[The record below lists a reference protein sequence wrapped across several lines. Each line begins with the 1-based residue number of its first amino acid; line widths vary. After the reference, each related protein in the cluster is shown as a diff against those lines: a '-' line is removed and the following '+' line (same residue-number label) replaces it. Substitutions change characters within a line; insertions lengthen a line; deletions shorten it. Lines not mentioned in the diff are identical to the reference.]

1 MSSLEIDRGT
11 HDGMNSNVLKLVL
24 LGTGVLVL
32 IGLIVFVV
40 MHASKNNNQP
50 GKKCV
55 DKGKSCK
62 STKDCCTGLTCNNGV
77 CDTPSKPM
85 PPMPPMSPVATQSV
99 KSKLALSYLSAV
111 YPIVPNVTW
120 KGMTDK
126 LVNDLYTSLCW
137 YYTPLPLDVG
147 QQSLILPFLN
157 GKANA
162 KQTTTV
168 FSRRA
173 PLVDAYYNVST
184 EAFLTDGQDQVQ
196 ILSPVHEGGPPGFN
210 PDASCTAS
218 QAGFAGVMPDKKHF
232 LPVLEQDNTTAP
244 SEISTAMNGLVEN
257 FNTNA
262 GASPSP
268 VGKWWPAY
276 TEPNPNNP
284 VAQKGY
290 SSPNTVCGFSDI
302 CLDGTNGGAIHI
314 NGGKDPKSQ
323 QPLPSG
329 YSYCFG
335 GAAGAFASAFPS
347 SPMGPIWD
355 MGMKPCDL
363 NDLDFTGGNPSNK
376 TGQPA
381 ISSECIANLYGLQ
394 TENGSLLGAK
404 SDMMLKEAKK
414 ANRTSAKFQMVNIIQ
429 PYGRKQGC
437 PNFGFMEGVAYV
449 MEGLGKKL
457 LNAPDC
463 STGMSPSAVGALS
476 RTVWCPPSAKGAKS
490 KIMNRRTKQL
500 ESVDMVSCDP
510 SLGKC
515 DNAASNW
522 KTTGSIEYYGN
533 NPYSPEACSGCC
545 YSSDTNTIGNATPQ
559 NIGTSDTVL
568 DKGNRDAYNLAQDG
582 NTCIQNN
589 NVGSDC
595 TGSKIMFYWMNGY
608 GKFLNMG
615 LTGVYSNYIGFLLSC
630 PNQPW
635 DATDPQKGPFL
646 RRTIPQIAAMGLGG
660 GAKQQLGIFTGGSN
674 SYMKDPR
681 EYLSGYVS
689 TFQHGAPMGKN
700 SQILPNNYST
710 VLGDKPVPYKYDF
723 EATEDDY
730 NNCVIIVS
738 GRMLFAKTWGP
749 HVLPSTS
756 NASIYKNGKVDTS
769 NLHQT
774 QKNDWYQKKFRSMG
788 LPADMQTP
796 PGLGNAQGLLNPQE
810 GIHDYLLNGKT
821 TGDTLLCD
829 IAANTVQCYYPPG
842 LGIKNLNYNKPLKLT
857 QEQGAVLWGAMYV
870 MGDTGADWMGYKKG
884 AATCAQVSKPTQC
897 PSWPFGTYYFAANI
911 GGCVYGLTA
920 ALGWNSSQFSV
931 MSTGGGGSKACD
943 YPNYDYEIVYVG
955 GSGLKNQVCQNSVN
969 VTTGGKTSYE
979 DDVYGFKMLDIS
991 GGSQLSLVNYYTQEN
1006 YVQGSTKGLTD
1017 DINDQIACIDNGKGP
1032 VWASEER
1039 VKAFRNLFAS
1049 FNDRYN
1055 LDYSR
1060 YHQQPFSACTMPLS
1074 EMNVHTEVWG
1084 KTKRP
1089 NSLFYAEPK
1098 GKCEVVTGYTSEE
1111 RAKSLAAYLE
1121 CEKKGGVGKTW
1132 PFGLEKSGAS
1142 DCPYEDG
1149 DSGMRK
1155 EAITNNVNQLW
1166 APNVNQSHGGGS
1178 GKYYPHHGKYY
1189 PHSDGHYHH

>member
-1 MSSLEIDRGT
+1 MSSLEIHHRTPG
-11 HDGMNSNVLKLVL
+11 GRNANVLKWVL

-32 IGLIVFVV
+32 IGLIVFLVI
-40 MHASKNNNQP
+40 HASNNNNNQP

-62 STKDCCTGLTCNNGV
+62 STKDCCTGLACNNGV
-77 CDTPSKPM
+77 CDNPI
-85 PPMPPMSPVATQSV
+85 PPATQSV

-120 KGMTDK
+120 KAMTDK

-157 GKANA
+157 GKPN
-162 KQTTTV
+162 KNQTPTV

-196 ILSPVHEGGPPGFN
+196 ILSPVHEGGAPKFA
-210 PDASCTAS
+210 PDASCIAS
-218 QAGFAGVMPDKKHF
+218 QAGFAGVMPNNKYF
-232 LPVLEQDNTTAP
+232 LPVLEQDNANAQVELSSIP
-244 SEISTAMNGLVEN
+244 DWVEN
-257 FNTNA
+257 FDTDPGTDPQTLN
-262 GASPSP
+262 
-268 VGKWWPAY
+268 KWWPTY
-276 TEPNPNNP
+276 FDSNPNNP
-284 VAQKGY
+284 VNKKQNPPDPK
-290 SSPNTVCGFSDI
+290 TVCGFSDI
-302 CLDGTNGGAIHI
+302 CLNAYKG
-314 NGGKDPKSQ
+314 GGKYITGQ
-323 QPLPSG
+323 GGLPSG
-329 YSYCFG
+329 SNYCFG
-335 GAAGAFASAFPS
+335 GAAGAFASAFPA
-347 SPMGPIWD
+347 SPMGPIWN

-363 NDLDFTGGNPSNK
+363 PDLDFTGNNPTNN

-381 ISSECIANLYGLQ
+381 ISSNCIANLYGLQ
-394 TENGSLLGAK
+394 QNKGSLLGA
-404 SDMMLKEAKK
+404 SSYAMLKQAKN

-476 RTVWCPPSAKGAKS
+476 RTVWCPPSAKGANM
-490 KIMNRRTKQL
+490 KIMDRNTNKL
-500 ESVDMVSCDP
+500 VPVDMVSCDP
-510 SLGKC
+510 NGGKC
-515 DNAASNW
+515 TNAASQW
-522 KTTGSIEYYGN
+522 KKAGSVEYYDGG
-533 NPYSPEACSGCC
+533 NPYLPRSCSGCC
-545 YSSDTNTIGNATPQ
+545 YSSDINTIGNSNPEK
-559 NIGTSDTVL
+559 IGTSANVL
-568 DKGNRDAYNLAQDG
+568 NKRNRDAYNLAQDG
-582 NTCIQNN
+582 DTCIQNN
-589 NVGSDC
+589 NVGSNC

-635 DATDPQKGPFL
+635 NATDSTKGPFL

-660 GAKQQLGIFTGGSN
+660 GAKKQLEIFTGGQRHT
-674 SYMKDPR
+674 DPR
-681 EYLSGYVS
+681 QYLSGYVS
-689 TFQHGAPMGKN
+689 TFQQGAPMGQQ
-700 SQILPNNYST
+700 SGLLPNNYST
-710 VLGDKPVPYKYDF
+710 VLGKNVPYKYDF

-730 NNCVIIVS
+730 NKCVIIVS

-749 HVLPSTS
+749 HVLPNKT
-756 NASIYKNGKVDTS
+756 NASIYKNGKVDPS
-769 NLHQT
+769 NLYQT
-774 QKNDWYQKKFRSMG
+774 QKNNWYSKKFASMG

-796 PGLGNAQGLLNPQE
+796 PGLGNSQGLLNPQE
-810 GIHDYLLNGKT
+810 GIAEYLSGKV
-821 TGDTLLCD
+821 TGDALLCQ

-842 LGIKNLNYNKPLKLT
+842 LGIKNNNYNKSLNLT
-857 QEQGAVLWGAMYV
+857 QDEGAVLWGAMYV
-870 MGDTGADWMGYKKG
+870 MGDTGADWMGYNSG
-884 AATCAQVSKPTQC
+884 AATCAQVSSPTTC

-955 GSGLKNQVCQNSVN
+955 GSGLKNQVCQNSVKI
-969 VTTGGKTSYE
+969 TTGGKTKYE

-1006 YVQGSTKGLTD
+1006 YVQGSTRGLTD
-1017 DINDQIACIDNGKGP
+1017 DINDQIACIDNGNGP
-1032 VWASEER
+1032 VWASAER
-1039 VKAFRNLFAS
+1039 VKAFKQLFAS

-1055 LDYSR
+1055 LDYKR
-1060 YHQQPFSACTMPLS
+1060 YNQQPFSACTMPLS
-1074 EMNVHTEVWG
+1074 EMNVHTGVWG
-1084 KTKRP
+1084 TSQRP

-1098 GKCEVVTGYTSEE
+1098 GKCDVVTGNTPEV
-1111 RAKSLAAYLE
+1111 RAKSLNTYLE
-1121 CEKKGGVGKTW
+1121 CEKKRGVGKTW

-1149 DSGMRK
+1149 DFGMRK

-1166 APNVNQSHGGGS
+1166 APKVNQSHGGGS
-1178 GKYYPHHGKYY
+1178 GKHHYYPNHRKHHY
-1189 PHSDGHYHH
+1189 

>member
-1 MSSLEIDRGT
+1 MSSLEIDSGIHGVR
-11 HDGMNSNVLKLVL
+11 NSKVLKWVL

-32 IGLIVFVV
+32 IGLIVFLV
-40 MHASKNNNQP
+40 MHASNNNNQP

-77 CDTPSKPM
+77 CDTPSKPL
-85 PPMPPMSPVATQSV
+85 PPVVSQSV

-157 GKANA
+157 GRPNK
-162 KQTTTV
+162 KQIPTV

-196 ILSPVHEGGPPGFN
+196 ILSPVHEGGAPGFK

-218 QAGFAGVMPDKKHF
+218 QAGFAGVMPDGSPKYF
-232 LPVLEQDNTTAP
+232 LPVMEQDNAMP
-244 SEISTAMNGLVEN
+244 SEMSTIPGWVEN
-257 FNTNA
+257 FDTDAGTSSTVTN
-262 GASPSP
+262 
-268 VGKWWPAY
+268 WWPAY
-276 TEPNPNNP
+276 TDPNPDNP
-284 VAQKGY
+284 AIQNSY
-290 SSPNTVCGFSDI
+290 PFPETVCGFSDI
-302 CLDGTNGGAIHI
+302 CLDGSKGGAQYIK
-314 NGGKDPKSQ
+314 GGTDPKTQ
-323 QPLPSG
+323 KTLPSG
-329 YSYCFG
+329 SAYCFG

-347 SPMGPIWD
+347 SPMGPIWN

-363 NDLDFTGGNPSNK
+363 KDLDFTGTNPTNK

-381 ISSECIANLYGLQ
+381 ISSQCIANLYGLKQ
-394 TENGSLLGAK
+394 NGDDLRGAT
-404 SDMMLKEAKK
+404 SDAMLEQASK

-476 RTVWCPPSAKGAKS
+476 RTVWCPPSSRGANM
-490 KIMNRRTKQL
+490 KIMDRNTKKL
-500 ESVDMVSCDP
+500 VPVDMVSCDP
-510 SLGKC
+510 SVGKC
-515 DNAASNW
+515 DNAASKW
-522 KTTGSIEYYGN
+522 KTMGSIEYYGD
-533 NPYSPEACSGCC
+533 NPYSPEPCSGCC
-545 YSSDTNTIGNATPQ
+545 YSSDTNTIGNPNPQ
-559 NIGTSDTVL
+559 NIGTSSGVL
-568 DKGNRDAYNLAQDG
+568 DKKNRDAYNLAQDG

-589 NVGSDC
+589 NVGKQC

-615 LTGVYSNYIGFLLSC
+615 LTGVYSNYVGFLLSC

-635 DATDPQKGPFL
+635 NATDPTKGPFL
-646 RRTIPQIAAMGLGG
+646 RRTIPQIVAMGLGG
-660 GAKQQLGIFTGGSN
+660 GAKTQLGIFTGGGN

-681 EYLSGYVS
+681 EYLSGYVT
-689 TFQHGAPMGKN
+689 TFQHGAPMGKT
-700 SQILPNNYST
+700 SSLQPSNYST
-710 VLGDKPVPYKYDF
+710 VLGKTVPYKYDF

-730 NNCVIIVS
+730 NKCVIIVS

-749 HVLPSTS
+749 HVLPNKT
-756 NASIYKNGKVDTS
+756 NASIYKNGQVDFS
-769 NLHQT
+769 NLCQT
-774 QKNDWYQKKFRSMG
+774 QKNNWYPKKFASMG

-796 PGLGNAQGLLNPQE
+796 PGLGNSQGLLNPQE
-810 GIHDYLLNGKT
+810 GIAEYLSSGKV
-821 TGDTLLCD
+821 TGGDALLCQ

-842 LGIKNLNYNKPLKLT
+842 LGIRNPNHNKPLKLT
-857 QEQGAVLWGAMYV
+857 PDEGAVLWGAMYV
-870 MGDTGADWMGYKKG
+870 MGDTGADWMGYNKG
-884 AATCAQVSKPTQC
+884 PATCAQVSKPTQC

-955 GSGLKNQVCQNSVN
+955 GSGLKNQVCQNSVKI
-969 VTTGGKTSYE
+969 TTGGKTSYE

-991 GGSQLSLVNYYTQEN
+991 GGSQLSLLNYYTQEN

-1039 VKAFRNLFAS
+1039 VNAFRKLFAS

-1074 EMNVHTEVWG
+1074 EMNVHTGVWG
-1084 KTKRP
+1084 KTQRP

-1098 GKCEVVTGYTSEE
+1098 GKCEVVSGNTPEE

-1149 DSGMRK
+1149 KFGMRT
-1155 EAITNNVNQLW
+1155 EATNNNVNQLW
-1166 APNVNQSHGGGS
+1166 AHNVNQSHGGS
-1178 GKYYPHHGKYY
+1178 GKHHYYPHHDRN
-1189 PHSDGHYHH
+1189 HHY